1 MVVSHANPM
10 PDTILQ
16 FTCRVRRRP
25 TPTPTTDDATICEV
39 LTGAPITDD
48 ARITPAELA

>member
-16 FTCRVRRRP
+16 FGVRRRP
-25 TPTPTTDDATICEV
+25 TPTSTTDDATICEV